1 MSICLQKL
9 VKARAYNC
17 ITESLIYYP
26 LFVYFP
32 IGVMICCRWYYGD
45 ISRTEAEKLLYGEG
59 NRHGSFL
66 IRDSE
71 TVPGGHSL
79 SIRDMDKVKHYKIR
93 HKRDSGAFFVIPHI
107 TFESIADLVIHY
119 QGHLDGICVSL
130 RHPCVSLEKALTAGL
145 SKFTNSDWEIERKQ
159 IRLVNKLGSGSF
171 AQVWGG
177 VWNGTTSVAVKALK
191 TGSSM
196 TESDFL
202 REATLMK
209 ELRHLNILQLYGIC
223 SKEQPIYIVTEL
235 MKHGCLLEY
244 LRNER
249 RSLKLSQLISMALQ
263 VAEGM
268 VYLEEHQYIHRDL
281 AARNVLVGDG
291 LICKISDFGLTQSV
305 EEAKNKAGD
314 VTKFAIK
321 WTAPEALLHNK
332 FSVKSDVWSFG
343 ILLYEIITFGRFPYA
358 GMTNEEVMQKLEQ
371 RYRMPQPKESSY
383 AYYNIMLKCWREE
396 PENRPTFEA
405 LQWELEEFLE
415 STR

>member
-1 MSICLQKL
+1 MLLSTFCIC
-9 VKARAYNC
+9 Y
-17 ITESLIYYP
+17 
-26 LFVYFP
+26 
-32 IGVMICCRWYYGD
+32 RWYYGD

-71 TVPGGHSL
+71 TISGGHSL
-79 SIRDMDKVKHYKIR
+79 SIRDIDKVKHFKIR
-93 HKRDSGAFFVIPHI
+93 RKGEAFFIVPYI
-107 TFESIADLVIHY
+107 TFESIADLVTY
-119 QGHLDGICVSL
+119 YKAHLDGICVSL
-130 RHPCVSLEKALTAGL
+130 LYPCVSLAKPQTAGL
-145 SKFTNSDWEIERKQ
+145 SKLTNNEWEIEQKQ
-159 IRLVNKLGSGSF
+159 IRLVKKLGSGSF

-177 VWNGTTSVAVKALK
+177 VWNGTTSVAVKMLK
-191 TGSSM
+191 IDSSM

-209 ELRHLNILQLYGIC
+209 ELRHPNILQLYGIC
-223 SKEQPIYIVTEL
+223 SKKQPLYIIAEL
-235 MKHGCLLEY
+235 MKHGSLLEY

-249 RSLKLSQLISMALQ
+249 GSLKLSQLISVGQQ

-268 VYLEEHQYIHRDL
+268 AYLEEQHYIHRDL
-281 AARNVLVGDG
+281 AARNILVGDG
-291 LICKISDFGLTQSV
+291 LICKISDFRLMRLV
-305 EEAKNKAGD
+305 EEAKSKAHDG
-314 VTKFAIK
+314 TKLAIK
-321 WTAPEALLHNK
+321 WTAPEALLHNN

-343 ILLYEIITFGRFPYA
+343 ILLYEIITFGCFPYA
-358 GMTNEEVMQKLEQ
+358 GMTNEEVVRKLEQ
-371 RYRMPQPKESSY
+371 GYRMPQPKESSY